1 MGIVLRVST
10 TTHEALRRRTA
21 GASKP
26 YPCVQV
32 VRDRRTES

>member
-10 TTHEALRRRTA
+10 TTHEALRRAA
-21 GASKP
+21 GESKP

-32 VRDRRTES
+32 VP